1 MDRLA
6 LVCEDIASHASR
18 LKKVA
23 ILADYLRTLDDR
35 DLQLAV
41 QFLSAGPA
49 LQGAVNH
56 SLFELEEKT
65 RLAIGHSILRD
76 ALQIASGW
84 DLDTLRVCHAEVGD
98 MGETTGL
105 LMRGISE
112 TRPLTLADANE
123 IYQKLFR
130 TRESARKR
138 DLLVSTYRQA
148 NPLTLKY
155 FVKVIT
161 RGLRIGLMARQ
172 VEEAVAAAC
181 DAPHEAVRDANNRL
195 GDLARVAL
203 AARHGE
209 LSAIEARL
217 FHPMEFMLAK
227 PLDKLEDLPS
237 PVDWIIEDKYDGIR
251 SQVHYQSGH
260 VRIYSRGMEE
270 VTAAFPEIRQ
280 AFESLPGNGLI
291 DGELLAWRDGRALNF
306 NVLQQRLARK
316 NVRATLMA
324 EVPVIFMGYD
334 MLLHNDRLLLQE
346 PIEERRTILLHTL
359 GPLPSPI
366 LVSPE
371 FTASDHAEID
381 RLFTTAREHG
391 NEGLL
396 LKRRGSIYEPG
407 KRGGAWLKLKRP
419 YGTLDVVIT
428 SAEQGS
434 GRRATVFSDYT
445 FAVRSPQGFVNVGKA
460 YSGLT
465 DVEVKE
471 LTRVLRA
478 ASTDRF
484 GPVMVV
490 RPEAV
495 LEVAFDGVQKSS
507 RHKSGY
513 ALRFP
518 RILRWRRDKE
528 PGECDD
534 IARVEALYKATVQ

>member
-6 LVCEDIASHASR
+6 LVCENIASHASR

-23 ILADYLRTLDDR
+23 ILADYLRILNDR

-41 QFLSAGPA
+41 QFLSAGPGLEGVA
-49 LQGAVNH
+49 NA
-56 SLFELEEKT
+56 SLFEMEDKT
-65 RLAIGHSILRD
+65 RLSIGHGILRD

-112 TRPLTLADANE
+112 ARPLTLADANE

-138 DLLVSTYRQA
+138 DLLVTTYRQTD
-148 NPLTLKY
+148 PLTVKY

-181 DAPHEAVRDANNRL
+181 DVPHEAVRDANNRL

-237 PVDWIIEDKYDGIR
+237 PADWIIEDKYDGIR
-251 SQVHYQSGH
+251 SQVHYQSGY

-270 VTAAFPEIRQ
+270 VTAAFPEIRR

-291 DGELLAWRDGRALNF
+291 DGEILAWRDGRALNF

-324 EVPVIFMGYD
+324 EVPVVFMGYD
-334 MLLHNDRLLLQE
+334 LLLHNDRLLLQE
-346 PIEERRTILLHTL
+346 PIEERRKILLDAL
-359 GPLPSPI
+359 GLLPLPI

-371 FTASDHAEID
+371 LTASDQAEID
-381 RLFTTAREHG
+381 RLFTMARERG

-396 LKRRGSIYEPG
+396 LKRRGSLYEPG
-407 KRGGAWLKLKRP
+407 KRGGAWQKLKRP

-465 DVEVKE
+465 DIEVKE
-471 LTRVLRA
+471 LTKVLRA

-518 RILRWRRDKE
+518 RILRWRRDKK

-534 IARVEALYKATVQ
+534 IARVEALYEATVQ